1 MRLCCP
7 IFADSLCGLYVLC
20 DYYLISA
27 LLLPCYHILML
38 VFGISLNVIAVLALL
53 NLSRMVR
60 PGGRGRGGN
69 DPPPPP
75 DYMAA
80 MMQQFELNRQF
91 MQNIMAQFPQPNQ
104 HGHHHQ
110 NAAVNLHD
118 FTRLNPTVFRNT
130 VQPMDA
136 DDWLRDITHE
146 LDSAGVDPVDY
157 VTFAAYHLKGPAA
170 QWWSTHKRSLPAGE
184 VIT

>member
-1 MRLCCP
+1 
-7 IFADSLCGLYVLC
+7 
-20 DYYLISA
+20 
-27 LLLPCYHILML
+27 ML
-38 VFGISLNVIAVLALL
+38 KFGFSLNVVVVLTLL

-60 PGGRGRGGN
+60 PGGRGRGRGGN
-69 DPPPPP
+69 EPPPPP

-91 MQNIMAQFPQPNQ
+91 MKNIMAQFPQQNQ

-110 NAAVNLHD
+110 HAAVTLRP

-136 DDWLRDITHE
+136 DEWLHNITHE
-146 LDSAGVDPVDY
+146 LDYAGVDPGDY
-157 VTFAAYHLKGPAA
+157 VTFA
-170 QWWSTHKRSLPAGE
+170 
-184 VIT
+184 